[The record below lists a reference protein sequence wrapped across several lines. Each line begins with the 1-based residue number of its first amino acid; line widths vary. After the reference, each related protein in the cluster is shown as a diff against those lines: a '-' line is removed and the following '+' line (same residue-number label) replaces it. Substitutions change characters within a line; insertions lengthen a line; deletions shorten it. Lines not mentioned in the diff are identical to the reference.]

1 MNKQPQWSFNGIYDQ
16 QYDMWIYVGAKS
28 FTVTGKH
35 DTFSTTIGMILDK
48 KMSDKHVDVATTP
61 GERV

>member
-1 MNKQPQWSFNGIYDQ
+1 
-16 QYDMWIYVGAKS
+16 MWVYVGAKS

-61 GERV
+61 GERVLKQLLGV